1 MSPVGEKTRSIASL
15 RVVKKSAWTRFRS
28 VLLKTRPTAF
38 TGILNLFEKV
48 GISKPKTSSC
58 QAYQHNPKA
67 KDPEVLEQLFHLL
80 NKFLQAD
87 FILFHVYICLSNKI
101 RVKTVVTDCVAVPST
116 RSKLTPLPSV

>member
-1 MSPVGEKTRSIASL
+1 LEPVGKRREASRL
-15 RVVKKSAWTRFRS
+15 YGVVKKSAWTRFRS

-48 GISKPKTSSC
+48 GISKPKSSSC
-58 QAYQHNPKA
+58 QANQHNPKA
-67 KDPEVLEQLFHLL
+67 KGPEVLEQFFHLL

-87 FILFHVYICLSNKI
+87 FILFDVYICLSNKI